1 MTSRPVPDR
10 REGKIVATIEARM
23 TSSRLPGK
31 VLLPVLGRTMLERLI
46 LRLQAVP
53 AIDEIVLATTTNPS
67 DDALADLAR
76 ALGARAFRG
85 SESDVL
91 GRVLEAAE
99 RAGADVIVQI
109 TGDCPIIDPELVEQ
123 TIAMYRH
130 NDVAYASNSSYRSYP
145 DGMDTQVFS
154 LAALAES
161 SRLTEDPLDREHV
174 SLHMINH
181 PELFPHVVLVAP
193 PSLTWPELGLTL
205 DEPSDFE
212 LLTEIIEALEPGSP
226 LFGLRQVIDYLRD
239 RPELVGVNS
248 KVARKGAT

>member
-1 MTSRPVPDR
+1 
-10 REGKIVATIEARM
+10 M

-109 TGDCPIIDPELVEQ
+109 TGDCPIIDPELVNN
-123 TIAMYRH
+123 RH
-130 NDVAYASNSSYRSYP
+130 P
-145 DGMDTQVFS
+145 K
-154 LAALAES
+154 
-161 SRLTEDPLDREHV
+161 
-174 SLHMINH
+174 IN
-181 PELFPHVVLVAP
+181 
-193 PSLTWPELGLTL
+193 
-205 DEPSDFE
+205 
-212 LLTEIIEALEPGSP
+212 
-226 LFGLRQVIDYLRD
+226 
-239 RPELVGVNS
+239 
-248 KVARKGAT
+248 VARRGSIMDEAGSARFVIAGYDASC